1 GEILIKSSVIDAKAL
16 GDALSYAGYKQIPL
30 GRALRVLRYIT
41 EEDLTRALDAQ
52 NAIRKGIPGNV
63 ALEVLKSAYQTNRTF
78 IQSLQNPLA
87 PRADNISASVLEL
100 LSDRKTSAAPMA
112 RTPAPTEQ
120 THEELFELG
129 DTFFLAN
136 EIDPAEKAYTRAR
149 ELIEDAYGIP
159 PSKVAYVLT
168 KLANLYF
175 ATDRFREALPLY
187 ERVLEIQKK
196 VFGVSSPE
204 VTRALEDLGD
214 LYDVQDKLP
223 EAQRYYDEA
232 LKSMYQHKMIDPET
246 TGRLFKKLMSICHR
260 TGEPIARARLGEL
273 ATDSGLLTSEKV
285 QAALSTAKETSKP
298 IGTVLRDEQM
308 LGDKQ
313 IESLMF

>member
-1 GEILIKSSVIDAKAL
+1 MRIGEILIKSSVIDAKAL
-16 GDALSYAGYKQIPL
+16 EDALSYAGYKQIPL

-52 NAIRKGIPGNV
+52 SAIRKGIPGNV
-63 ALEVLKSAYQTNRTF
+63 ALDVLKSAYQTNRTF
-78 IQSLQNPLA
+78 MQSLQNPIA
-87 PRADNISASVLEL
+87 SSADNIPASVLQL
-100 LSDRKTSAAPMA
+100 LNEKKPAAAPA
-112 RTPAPTEQ
+112 VRTPAPTTEQ
-120 THEELFELG
+120 SHEELIDIG

-136 EIDPAEKAYTRAR
+136 ELEPAEKAYTKAR
-149 ELIEDAYGIP
+149 ELIEGAYGIP
-159 PSKVAYVLT
+159 PSKVAHVLT

-214 LYDVQDKLP
+214 LYDVQDTIP
-223 EAQRYYDEA
+223 ESQRYYDEA
-232 LKSMYQHKMIDPET
+232 LKSMYQHKIIDPET

-260 TGEPIARARLGEL
+260 TGEPMARARLGEL
-273 ATDSGLLTSEKV
+273 ATDSGLLTAEKV
-285 QAALSTAKETSKP
+285 QAALATAKETSKP
-298 IGTVLRDEQM
+298 IGTVLR
-308 LGDKQ
+308 
-313 IESLMF
+313 